1 MFSRPSKTYITCI
14 AAICAS
20 ASFTVLMLFAGI
32 AAACEGGGGSEC
44 GFEKPSVTTE
54 AATSIGIGGAVLH
67 GKVNPHGCETS
78 YVFEWGTTEKYGS
91 SAGGSAGSGTSTVA
105 KEQFAAGT
113 TGTTYHFRISATN
126 INGTSHGEDK
136 TFSVLY
142 VKPSV
147 TTESVT
153 SVTETGATLH
163 GIVNPRGN
171 TSIYYF
177 EYGVDTKYG
186 KKSGETV
193 TTSVDSDENVEH
205 GVTGLTPKTE
215 YHFRLVA
222 TNNEG
227 TAKGG
232 DKTFTTK

>member
-1 MFSRPSKTYITCI
+1 MHRQRIITSVAAIAACSYIT
-14 AAICAS
+14 
-20 ASFTVLMLFAGI
+20 VLVLGTGI
-32 AAACEGGGGSEC
+32 AAACSGEGEGEC

-54 AATSIGIGGAVLH
+54 AATSITTSGAVLH

-78 YVFEWGTTEKYGS
+78 YEFEWGTTEKYGS
-91 SAGGSAGSGTSTVA
+91 SSGGSAGSGTSPVA
-105 KEQFAAGT
+105 KEQLAAGT
-113 TGTTYHFRISATN
+113 KGTTYHFRISATN

-136 TFSVLY
+136 TFAVLY
-142 VKPSV
+142 EKPSV
-147 TTESVT
+147 TTGSAT

-163 GIVNPRGN
+163 GTVNPNGN
-171 TSIYYF
+171 TAIYYF
-177 EYGVDTKYG
+177 EYGVNTKYG

-193 TTSVDSDENVEH
+193 TTSVDSEENVEH
-205 GVTGLTPKTE
+205 GITGLTPKTE

-227 TAKGG
+227 TVKGG